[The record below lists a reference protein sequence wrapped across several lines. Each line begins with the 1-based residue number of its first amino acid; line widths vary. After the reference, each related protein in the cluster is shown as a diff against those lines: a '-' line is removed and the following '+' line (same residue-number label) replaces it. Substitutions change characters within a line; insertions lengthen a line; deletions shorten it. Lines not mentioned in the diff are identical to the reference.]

1 MWRDENRDYKSLEVS
16 TNERR
21 DAIRFRSLPKPH

>member
-1 MWRDENRDYKSLEVS
+1 MGRDENRDYKSLGVS

-21 DAIRFRSLPKPH
+21 DAIGSRSLPKPL